1 MQQHEKLFFKLKMNK
16 LAGMKMK
23 KWFCVAS
30 VLMIL
35 SAQANAAIGQFRI
48 LKNDSKQYTE
58 ESIRLETNKG
68 KLVIYSVNLT
78 KETYRKLSNLKKNQ
92 CISLTVPD
100 QFHKHNGVYSIDN
113 LKRLKIVNCNR

>member
-1 MQQHEKLFFKLKMNK
+1 MNK

-48 LKNDSKQYTE
+48 LKNDPKQYTE

-78 KETYRKLSNLKKNQ
+78 KET
-92 CISLTVPD
+92 
-100 QFHKHNGVYSIDN
+100 
-113 LKRLKIVNCNR
+113 